1 MTHLHDNLYSVAF
14 LRNDRAAMQAQ
25 VAWAQGNPG
34 GDRIFAA
41 QSDTDAYYGHLHQAC
56 EFTQKSVDTAKAAE
70 LPESAAIWMA
80 EAAMH
85 EVALGN
91 PQQAR
96 SLIQDALQLAPNSK
110 DVRSLAATVYAKTG
124 DEPPALQITCDL
136 QALYPSNIV
145 IQKAWLPVVRA
156 QLAMNKHNYEEA
168 LRQLQI
174 VSPYETGQLTGNL
187 SDSCMVPVLLRC
199 LNKNQQALLE
209 FQKLET
215 NPGLIANCWSGP
227 LAKLGT
233 ARAHAQSGEKSEA
246 KVVRKTSDTVVR
258 SRPRCSLGET
268 SQKRNGQNPLTLCKR
283 PRSNRKGHA
292 LCACPG
298 RIVVW

>member
-1 MTHLHDNLYSVAF
+1 LDDASLHNNLYSVAF

-34 GDRIFAA
+34 GDSVFAA
-41 QSDTDAYYGHLHQAC
+41 QSDTDAYYGHLQQAR
-56 EFTQKSVDTAKAAE
+56 EFAQKAVDNAKAAE
-70 LPESAAIWMA
+70 LHESAAIWMA

-85 EVALGN
+85 EAALGN

-124 DEPPALQITCDL
+124 DDPQALQITSDL

-187 SDSCMVPVLLRC
+187 SDSCMVPVLLVLLRGEAFLA

-215 NPGLIANCWSGP
+215 NPGLIANCWSGAM
-227 LAKLGT
+227 AKLGM

-246 KVVRKTSDTVVR
+246 KVVRETSDAVVR
-258 SRPRCSLGET
+258 S
-268 SQKRNGQNPLTLCKR
+268 
-283 PRSNRKGHA
+283 
-292 LCACPG
+292 
-298 RIVVW
+298 